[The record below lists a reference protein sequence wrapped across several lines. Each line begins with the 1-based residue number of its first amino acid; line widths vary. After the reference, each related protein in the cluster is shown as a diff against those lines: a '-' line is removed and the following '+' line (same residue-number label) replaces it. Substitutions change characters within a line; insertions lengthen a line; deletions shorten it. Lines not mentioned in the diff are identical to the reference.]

1 MEDKTYRLDEVEDA
15 IAESDEFEFGDA
27 DYPVV
32 GLCDSMRLELEPVLI
47 HIPALDLLL
56 RSGAVS
62 VLDEDT
68 GEFSP
73 DSSVT
78 AIYDGN
84 DPEPGHWLYYEQ
96 DGFVTTVHNYMRA
109 MGIAMPE
116 GVESEYTLECRVVPS
131 RTGTDE

>member
-32 GLCDSMRLELEPVLI
+32 GLCDSIRLELDSVSV

-56 RSGAVS
+56 RPGAVS

-73 DSSVT
+73 DFSVT
-78 AIYDGN
+78 VIYGGKDAG
-84 DPEPGHWLYYEQ
+84 PSHWLYYEQ

-109 MGIAMPE
+109 MGIKMPE
-116 GVESEYTLECRVVPS
+116 GIESEYALECRVVPS